1 VLEKSG
7 EVGVAYFQDGEVVD
21 AAFQDKSGK
30 NALYEFFKWR
40 EGVFKFSP
48 GLVPTR
54 TTIDL
59 DWPAL
64 ILEGARQ
71 VNDMVVFT
79 HVIHSPDLIP
89 LSPRRNDRTG
99 DLLDPNDA
107 LEHLLDDEEK
117 KVLSY
122 VDGVR
127 SIREISRL
135 ESRDVYEIYPH
146 IYRLVAVGLVQ
157 VDEYESSQGHSK
169 DLDLGGDGPARH
181 AVDSGKVIQF
191 PMDRVGNIGR

>member
-1 VLEKSG
+1 V
-7 EVGVAYFQDGEVVD
+7 YFQDGEIVD

-30 NALYEFFKWR
+30 NALYEFFGWR
-40 EGVFKFSP
+40 EGAFKFSP

-64 ILEGARQ
+64 VLGGARQ
-71 VNDMVVFT
+71 VNDMAVFT
-79 HVIHSPDLIP
+79 HVIHSPDLVP
-89 LSPRRNDRTG
+89 LSPIWNDRIG
-99 DLLDPNDA
+99 DLLDRSDA
-107 LEHLLDDEEK
+107 LERLLNAEEK
-117 KVLSY
+117 EVLSY

-127 SIREISRL
+127 SIREIGRL
-135 ESRDVYEIYPH
+135 KGKDVYEIYPY

-157 VDEYESSQGHSK
+157 VDEYESSQGHGK
-169 DLDLGGDGPARH
+169 NLVADEDRPARQ